1 MILNLARRHTLAAGM
16 ILALGF
22 SLALGGCGHNAQ
34 NSQNGTNQPTT
45 SQPGNTTTTGV
56 TTPGSTTTSTGNN
69 VQDLQNLDNSL
80 NAAFGDLNSDE
91 SAATTD
97 YSQMDQG
104 VQP

>member
-1 MILNLARRHTLAAGM
+1 MLIQARRHTLAAAM

-22 SLALGGCGHNAQ
+22 SLALGGCGQ
-34 NSQNGTNQPTT
+34 NNQHSQNGANQTTT

-56 TTPGSTTTSTGNN
+56 TTPGSTNTGN

-80 NAAFGDLNSDE
+80 NAAFGDINSDQ

-97 YSQMDQG
+97 YSQTDQG